1 MGYGDFKLLALLG
14 AWQGWQML
22 PATILLSSI
31 VGAVVGI
38 IIITFRNKDR
48 SIPLPFGPYLVIAGL
63 VTLLW
68 GHEINATYLGL
79 ALG

>member
-1 MGYGDFKLLALLG
+1 MPTVAAIRLLDSTPPWVA
-14 AWQGWQML
+14 
-22 PATILLSSI
+22 
-31 VGAVVGI
+31 VAVVGI